1 MPKESNVQRNYQN
14 EILAHQNFNEF
25 LPKSETSATLP
36 KKHKRQNADESF
48 ALISISI

>member
-25 LPKSETSATLP
+25 LPKTSATLP
-36 KKHKRQNADESF
+36 KKQKKKHKTQKAKRR
-48 ALISISI
+48 

>member
-1 MPKESNVQRNYQN
+1 MPKESNAQRNYQN

-25 LPKSETSATLP
+25 LPKTSATLP
-36 KKHKRQNADESF
+36 KNHKRQNADESF